1 MTLVGAGAVAL
12 AAPGAAPVAAVAVP
26 GQPVE
31 NDYGQSAVEV
41 TAEVNPVVAANANVI
56 KTKAAQVKAYNVL
69 VARAKAQATA
79 KAAYRAAVRSH
90 SPTRVKRTYA
100 AYRAAI
106 IATANAKTAYAAA
119 VKSANATRAIITA
132 RVRATHYQPKD
143 GVWTGVKK
151 SYLVPSIPISF
162 EPMQVEITVYGGHVS
177 DIAVVARADVGTE
190 SDSYNNMSLSTLM
203 IEAMSSGDT
212 ADIAAVS
219 GASLTSTAFA
229 ASLHSALVS
238 AGFKG

>member
-41 TAEVNPVVAANANVI
+41 AAEVNPVIASDPAVVRTLATQRALHDLV
-56 KTKAAQVKAYNVL
+56 
-69 VARAKAQATA
+69 VARAATLA
-79 KAAYRAAVRSH
+79 KARAAYLAAVKSGSR
-90 SPTRVKRTYA
+90 TRIKRTYA
-100 AYRAAI
+100 AFLAA
-106 IATANAKTAYAAA
+106 TVSVNKAKTAYAAA
-119 VKSANATRAIITA
+119 IKTATTTRATVTA
-132 RVRATHYQPKD
+132 RVRGTHFQPKD

-151 SYLVPSIPISF
+151 TYLVPSIPISF
-162 EPMQVEITVYGGHVS
+162 EPMQVQVTVYGGHVS

-219 GASLTSTAFA
+219 GASLTSTAFTE
-229 ASLHSALVS
+229 SLHSALVS